1 MRNLLARIEFTLQQF
16 RILVRIPYR
25 RLVPRA
31 NVQKRVVRNESPQV
45 FQKYKRASNSEGYW
59 TVGTC
64 DLRC

>member
-16 RILVRIPYR
+16 RILVCIPYR

-31 NVQKRVVRNESPQV
+31 NVQKRVMRNESPEA

-59 TVGTC
+59 AVGTC
-64 DLRC
+64 DPRG